1 MNNVVFGKSLG
12 NLRLRRNIVLTHN
25 KNKLRKQTAKSS
37 FQRCQIFNEDLI
49 AVEHKEIKLLL
60 NKTIFVGQ
68 AILDISK
75 DSGV

>member
-1 MNNVVFGKSLG
+1 MFGKSLG
-12 NLRLRRNIVLTHN
+12 NLRLRKNIVLIHS

-37 FQRCQIFNEDLI
+37 FHWCPIFNEDLI

-68 AILDISK
+68 EILDISK